1 MPQTTGQVTHNES
14 ARRFEMPVTG
24 GLAVLDYQRTAGQ
37 IDLLHTLVPPQ
48 DEGNGHGTTLVQAAF
63 DYARGANLKVVPT
76 CPFVKA
82 FVEKHPDQ
90 RDIVVER
97 AA

>member
-1 MPQTTGQVTHNES
+1 MPQPTGTVTHNES
-14 ARRFEMPVTG
+14 ERRFEMPVTG
-24 GLAVLDYQRTAGQ
+24 GLAVLEYQRSAGQ
-37 IDLLHTLVPPQ
+37 IDLLHTMVPAE

-63 DYARGANLKVVPT
+63 DYARRANLEVVPT

-82 FVEKHPDQ
+82 YVEKHPDQ
-90 RDIVVER
+90 RDIVAER